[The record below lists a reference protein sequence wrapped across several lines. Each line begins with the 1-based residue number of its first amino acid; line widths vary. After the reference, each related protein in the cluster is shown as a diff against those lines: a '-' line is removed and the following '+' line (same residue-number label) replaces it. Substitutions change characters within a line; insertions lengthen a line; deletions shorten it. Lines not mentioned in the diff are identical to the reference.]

1 VQKVEELRK
10 LGASFDE
17 KIRPLLNPEQ
27 QQKFE
32 AMRDRMRKRMV
43 EKMASEAAGK
53 LEKAAKQDVDE
64 LKKAL
69 EGAWFGR

>member
-1 VQKVEELRK
+1 
-10 LGASFDE
+10 
-17 KIRPLLNPEQ
+17 LLNPEQ

-32 AMRDRMRKRMV
+32 AMRDQMRKRIA
-43 EKMASEAAGK
+43 EKIASQAAGK
-53 LEKAAKQDVDE
+53 LEKAAKQDVEE